1 MSDIMVE
8 DLVEILNKTHWN
20 NPLIFNN
27 IVEKLGKVDP
37 TLRNED
43 FPILM
48 SILEEIEISMETA
61 EHWLKDI
68 TIDTT
73 ISNIPSLLYSALC
86 EKIKN
91 NQYENINQK
100 EIKEELIKLKILN
113 INNFDSKQ
121 NVELEDPSD
130 FFLKVIS
137 NIEDTFN
144 SKISIEN
151 IIIRNEWHTQ
161 IELTRINEEN
171 NNSDSS
177 NFSDSSEDNND
188 LDILSDKI
196 FTIHVLYISKEL
208 IPDPKNKNDSIV
220 IIMESFLL
228 NKNDYFISNSYSI
241 DNSLIYDI
249 DKEQWKTTS
258 IIKSE
263 LVIDS
268 FMKKIEVLL
277 TELFNYIYEFDDKN
291 ELNENIEESENY
303 SLVPIENIHS
313 SIINLLMPTPCSPS
327 PFDKKKSF

>member
-249 DKEQWKTTS
+249 DK
-258 IIKSE
+258 
-263 LVIDS
+263 
-268 FMKKIEVLL
+268 
-277 TELFNYIYEFDDKN
+277 
-291 ELNENIEESENY
+291 
-303 SLVPIENIHS
+303 
-313 SIINLLMPTPCSPS
+313 
-327 PFDKKKSF
+327 